1 MTLEDQLV
9 AEVSVT
15 TMLIQEL
22 LVQVL
27 RGNPNGKA
35 LLKDMGAAFSD
46 NLRGNLSGDRLD
58 CAPDR
63 LDKILA
69 TAGESIS

>member
-9 AEVSVT
+9 AEASVT
-15 TMLIQEL
+15 TMLIQAL

-35 LLKDMGAAFSD
+35 LLKDMRAAFPD
-46 NLRGNLSGDRLD
+46 KLRGKLSGDRLD
-58 CAPDR
+58 CALDR